1 MTNKVVI
8 ITGGANGI
16 GKALSRSFAEK
27 GDHVCIFDKALN
39 DYFIGDLSKQKDMD
53 DFVDK
58 VISDYGKVDV
68 LINNAAPLMRGL
80 DECSY
85 EQFNQALLVGVTAP
99 FYLTK
104 RFLPYFTE
112 HAVIINLSS
121 TRENMSQPN
130 TESYSAAKGGIGA
143 LTHAMA
149 ISLAG
154 RVRVN
159 SVAPGWINTS
169 DEPYTKADHM
179 QHPVKRIGTPADI
192 VNVIHFLCAEQAGFI
207 TGQTITVDGGMS
219 KQMIY
224 SGDNG
229 WRFTE

>member
-1 MTNKVVI
+1 MADKVVI

-16 GKALSRSFAEK
+16 GKSLSRSFAEK
-27 GDHVCIFDKALN
+27 GDHVCIFDKEPN
-39 DYFIGDLSKQKDMD
+39 DYFIGDLAKQKDID
-53 DFVDK
+53 AFVHK
-58 VISDYGKVDV
+58 VINDYGKVDV
-68 LINNAAPLMRGL
+68 LINNAAPLMKGL
-80 DECSY
+80 EECSY

-104 RFLPYFTE
+104 SFLPYFTE
-112 HAVIINLSS
+112 KAVIINLSS
-121 TRENMSQPN
+121 TRERMSQPY

-154 RVRVN
+154 RFRVN

-169 DEPYTKADHM
+169 NEPFTKADHL

-192 VNVIHFLCAEQAGFI
+192 VNVIQFLCSDQAGFI

-229 WRFTE
+229 WQFTE